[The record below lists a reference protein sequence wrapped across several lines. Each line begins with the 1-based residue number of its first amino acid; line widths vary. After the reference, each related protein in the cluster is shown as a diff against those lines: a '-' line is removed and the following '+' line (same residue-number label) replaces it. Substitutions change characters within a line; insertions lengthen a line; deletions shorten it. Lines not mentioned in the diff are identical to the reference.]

1 MKKLLTITAT
11 LLLLASTNV
20 FAAEKNYGTFTNVTV
35 LSNYDGDTLTVNI
48 PGVPDIFGEAM
59 HVRVAGIDTPEM
71 RGKCDKERQMAEAAK
86 EEVYIIVRDYPQVTL
101 HNMKRGK
108 YFRVVADVETSKG
121 DLATI
126 LLDKGLAVPY
136 NGGTKE
142 KNWCE

>member
-1 MKKLLTITAT
+1 MKKLFATAAT
-11 LLLLASTNV
+11 LVLLAFTSV